1 MDRRPNISLNDA
13 TALREVPEHPPFG
26 IGERLLEHLRPFGHA
41 LDDVSRRLRTTWLGD
56 RLHAHHFGSLELT
69 EVEASMPGLGELDGL
84 TIAWLSDLHVGPFMD
99 ADDLTRLFE
108 TVAERSPDLVC
119 LGGDMVTSALE
130 EVELLSDALTR
141 LDPPHGV
148 LAVLGNHEYHSRST
162 YDVAGFLRRHG
173 VEVLLNGGQRLQR
186 DGASLWIGGIDD
198 WLNGQPDV
206 DSALAG
212 RRADE
217 PTLLLSHNPDAF
229 PDAARANI
237 DLTLSGHTH
246 GGQIR
251 LLGWAPIRDGSS
263 SLYIGRGAGTT
274 VLPIRIGSKPE
285 VPFVTLRDAGANA
298 GRQG

>member
-1 MDRRPNISLNDA
+1 
-13 TALREVPEHPPFG
+13 
-26 IGERLLEHLRPFGHA
+26 
-41 LDDVSRRLRTTWLGD
+41 
-56 RLHAHHFGSLELT
+56 
-69 EVEASMPGLGELDGL
+69 
-84 TIAWLSDLHVGPFMD
+84 
-99 ADDLTRLFE
+99 
-108 TVAERSPDLVC
+108 
-119 LGGDMVTSALE
+119 MVTSALE

-173 VEVLLNGGQRLQR
+173 VEVLLNGGQRLER

-229 PDAARANI
+229 PDAARAKV

-251 LLGWAPIRDGSS
+251 LLGWAPITNSRLRYCSGFYRDGSS

-285 VPFVTLRDAGANA
+285 VPFVTLRDAGADD
-298 GRQG
+298 GTDRQG